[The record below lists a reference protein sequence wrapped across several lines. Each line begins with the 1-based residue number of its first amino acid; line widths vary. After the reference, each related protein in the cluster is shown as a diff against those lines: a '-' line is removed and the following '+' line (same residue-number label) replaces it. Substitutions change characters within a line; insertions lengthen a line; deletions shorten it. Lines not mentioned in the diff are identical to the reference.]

1 MQGEAQCLEEGD
13 VRFLPPCPLHHMP
26 WGAIRGWGHL
36 PSGRAFPSPC
46 CTAPAVELGK
56 NGPEGCCPGGQRRL
70 SLCPR
75 TWLCTL
81 CWGSGEQSCLLT
93 IVGGNP
99 WAVIPLGAG
108 WDVQGTAATL
118 GLTAVSQKPR
128 ASPVLAALSWPLR
141 CGTSGAQAGGKSS
154 WKPEGEEM
162 GAPAEVHHG
171 TYQRAI
177 WTRKC
182 LWPAGWKCLCQQDY
196 SPGTMGSRSPTA

>member
-1 MQGEAQCLEEGD
+1 MPGGGGCKVSAPMSPPPHALGCHQRLGARPLREGIS
-13 VRFLPPCPLHHMP
+13 LTLLH
-26 WGAIRGWGHL
+26 G
-36 PSGRAFPSPC
+36 SC
-46 CTAPAVELGK
+46 CGVGDRC
-56 NGPEGCCPGGQRRL
+56 GPEGCCPGGQRRL

-108 WDVQGTAATL
+108 WGVQGTAATL

-171 TYQRAI
+171 TYERAI